1 MVNKK
6 IMLKPQKTTSGSLH
20 KLTIARFKESGLG
33 YDSTGYGNIKP
44 NTFILNGKVATI
56 NLFWTWKNDPND
68 TPHFLLN
75 LLEKVYGNVVIRL
88 GGVEIKGQFADDKF
102 FNGTS
107 FSVESNNLLY
117 DFFDSN
123 AGKTVDVWIDGG
135 GVKRFL
141 HRLFATLCGG
151 LCYAEQGVVSKR
163 KWKNCRKTIAN
174 HRLVC
179 NITRS
184 TIYQGIS
191 KQLLSIYS
199 NTARRHPTSRSS
211 SWGLFKT
218 RNSRELLHNLARH
231 FIVNQSRKQHLLSK
245 QCSLL
250 YLFIY

>member
-123 AGKTVDVWIDGG
+123 EGKTVDVWIDGG
-135 GVKRFL
+135 G
-141 HRLFATLCGG
+141 G
-151 LCYAEQGVVSKR
+151 
-163 KWKNCRKTIAN
+163 
-174 HRLVC
+174 
-179 NITRS
+179 
-184 TIYQGIS
+184 
-191 KQLLSIYS
+191 
-199 NTARRHPTSRSS
+199 
-211 SWGLFKT
+211 
-218 RNSRELLHNLARH
+218 
-231 FIVNQSRKQHLLSK
+231 
-245 QCSLL
+245 
-250 YLFIY
+250 